1 MALTLTYLFRFLLIL
16 LNPHFVRNSMRWRLF
31 SRSAYAFFRALW
43 LLFMRL
49 NRILLQK
56 LSNLIQFS
64 ENLVDRF
71 YFFSTNKSS
80 KASIVL
86 KSEFAKRTLPWRVS
100 VAPARHHLTCSRAR
114 SFVFHSESAK
124 ITSKFNSLNCI
135 PNEFL
140 DKPGIN
146 WQTSPLFKF
155 REKNESWLNHGIRSQ
170 KETGS
175 INFLYVTY
183 NIIYNMCSSFSLKLL
198 RDNCFCLHKTSGHLL
213 ILTFHMSCWTHKP
226 LRE

>member
-49 NRILLQK
+49 NRILSQK
-56 LSNLIQFS
+56 LLNLIQFS

-146 WQTSPLFKF
+146 WNNKLAPF
-155 REKNESWLNHGIRSQ
+155 LNLER
-170 KETGS
+170 KTNRGS
-175 INFLYVTY
+175 IMESEVRKKQDQLIFYMSH
-183 NIIYNMCSSFSLKLL
+183 II
-198 RDNCFCLHKTSGHLL
+198 
-213 ILTFHMSCWTHKP
+213 
-226 LRE
+226 